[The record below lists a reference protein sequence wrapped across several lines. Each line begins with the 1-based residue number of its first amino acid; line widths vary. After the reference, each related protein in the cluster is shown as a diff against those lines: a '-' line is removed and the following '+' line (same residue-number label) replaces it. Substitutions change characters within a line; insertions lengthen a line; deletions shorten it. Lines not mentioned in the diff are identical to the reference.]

1 MRALAEVLLLIRV
14 TPLPLTALIRAPYL
28 QVVDLQSDCI
38 VRECVAERDLLSV
51 VGADIVTRVDD
62 WLDAILAKPM
72 ATVSL
77 KL

>member
-1 MRALAEVLLLIRV
+1 MGALAEVRLLVRV
-14 TPLPLTALIRAPYL
+14 TPLPFTALMRAPYL

-38 VRECVAERDLLSV
+38 VRECVAKRDLLSV

-62 WLDAILAKPM
+62 WLDAVLAEPM
-72 ATVSL
+72 ATMSL